1 MMTSAKPL
9 GRMTKAEMCREAEER
24 GAGFLANV
32 ISCRHGKPFTKLA
45 GLVALLR
52 DGHVVRTAQ
61 FGMDALVID
70 GERTEWAALERAAAA
85 NVV

>member
-1 MMTSAKPL
+1 MQGAVKPL

-52 DGHVVRTAQ
+52 DGHEVRTAR
-61 FGMDALVID
+61 FGMDVLVID
-70 GERTEWAALERAAAA
+70 GARAEWAALEEAAHKA
-85 NVV
+85 